1 MFSVR
6 PPQVDPMAHSTT
18 ASPDVATVDPR
29 APRFGQLVTMTG
41 LLLGVGLREPLL
53 VLAVAVVLNAAVLS
67 GWRLDLYGV
76 LWRRGVTRVVGPPTE
91 TEPAAPHR
99 FARLLG
105 AAFTAVATVLLFVGP
120 AVDVPALVL
129 AGYAVAALV
138 ALLAAVAGIGGYCV
152 GCRLYR
158 EVAFFRR
165 LGVV

>member
-1 MFSVR
+1 
-6 PPQVDPMAHSTT
+6 MANRTT
-18 ASPDVATVDPR
+18 TSPDVTMVDPR

-41 LLLGVGLREPLL
+41 LLLGVVLREPLL
-53 VLAVAVVLNAAVLS
+53 VLAVAVVLNAALLS

-76 LWRRGVTRVVGPPTE
+76 LWRHGVTRIVGAPAE

-105 AAFTAVATVLLFVGP
+105 AAFTAVATVLLYLGRVV
-120 AVDVPALVL
+120 AVPELEL

-138 ALLAAVAGIGGYCV
+138 ALLAGVAGIGGYCV
-152 GCRLYR
+152 GCKLYR